1 MITYLQEK
9 IMLARKSAE
18 LLLLLVLSTIP
29 TFALARASSEPVNPT
44 SAKQFSEAEMAA
56 ILQEIK
62 VFANAQ
68 ISVRDAIEIAEK
80 RATGAK
86 AVDVSFDGQADRL
99 AYRVKA
105 YRHDQIWEGTVDA
118 TTGKIVGEE
127 IVMPA
132 STLSAKDRIEL
143 AGLRAARIDLSD
155 VVPIAE
161 EYGVGKA
168 VSAGLEEANGRL
180 VFLVVLVADGSLKQ
194 ISVDPVK
201 KAKSTA
207 ARGEKG
213 RR

>member
-1 MITYLQEK
+1 
-9 IMLARKSAE
+9 LARKSAE

-155 VVPIAE
+155 VPIAE
-161 EYGVGKA
+161 EYGDGKA

>member
-1 MITYLQEK
+1 
-9 IMLARKSAE
+9 MLARKSAE

-161 EYGVGKA
+161 EYGDGKA